1 MGVKTYA
8 QDYETPVDP
17 GRMFQALV
25 IDADSIIPQL
35 LPDSVKKI
43 EKEAGSIIITQLT
56 NGSIIKHKI
65 DAIDT
70 EGLTYKYTLLE
81 GEIINGKCD
90 SITYEVKFQASDN
103 GGCII
108 KMKGGCCTRGTV
120 PCEADLD
127 SDKACYLGLYK
138 AVETYLLANPITATA

>member
-1 MGVKTYA
+1 MGIKTYA

-25 IDADSIIPQL
+25 TDADSLIPQL
-35 LPDSVKKI
+35 MPDSVKRI

-56 NGSIIKHKI
+56 DGSIVKHKI

-70 EGLTYKYTLLE
+70 EELTYKYTLLE

-90 SITYEVKFQASDN
+90 SITYEVKFEASES

-108 KMKGGCCTRGTV
+108 RMKGGCCTKGTA

-127 SDKACYLGLYK
+127 ADKASYLGLYRV
-138 AVETYLLANPITATA
+138 VETYLLSNPVTASA

>member
-1 MGVKTYA
+1 MVSAISISISIYTHIHIYIHNLS
-8 QDYETPVDP
+8 PVN
-17 GRMFQALV
+17 G
-25 IDADSIIPQL
+25 
-35 LPDSVKKI
+35 
-43 EKEAGSIIITQLT
+43 T
-56 NGSIIKHKI
+56 GSIIKHKI

-90 SITYEVKFQASDN
+90 SITYEVKFEASDS

-127 SDKACYLGLYK
+127 SDKASYLGLYK
-138 AVETYLLANPITATA
+138 AVETYLLSNPIAATA